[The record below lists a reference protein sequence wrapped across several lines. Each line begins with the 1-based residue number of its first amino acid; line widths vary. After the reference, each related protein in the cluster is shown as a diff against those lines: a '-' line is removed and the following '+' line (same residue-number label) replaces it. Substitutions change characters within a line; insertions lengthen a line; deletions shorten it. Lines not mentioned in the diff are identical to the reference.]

1 MGHARFLLDPGGPWA
16 IYFIYSVAKKSA
28 SSSGSNMRLFGK
40 HVFPRQI
47 ALFAAGLLFFGA
59 TTYDV
64 HRSIKNNEQPP
75 TREQMEAL
83 QDYINSK
90 KH

>member
-1 MGHARFLLDPGGPWA
+1 
-16 IYFIYSVAKKSA
+16 
-28 SSSGSNMRLFGK
+28 MRLFGK
-40 HVFPRQI
+40 HGFPRQI
-47 ALFAAGLLFFGA
+47 ILFAAGLLFFGA

-90 KH
+90 KQRGRSRSICLIYEAGYTLLDLK

>member
-1 MGHARFLLDPGGPWA
+1 MGHARFLLDPGGPQWC
-16 IYFIYSVAKKSA
+16 SKKVSKQ
-28 SSSGSNMRLFGK
+28 RQRQRQ

-90 KH
+90 KQ